1 MGGRFFMGDLLWR
14 VCRCASDDPVL
25 VDRTGRLTLA
35 TTDPNMLTVYVSD
48 ELSGEEL
55 NHVLVHE
62 MGHCAFYS
70 FGLLEAIHRMTYP
83 AYWVE
88 AEEWVCNFIA
98 DYGMQIF
105 SAAKRV
111 MGDAALDIIPREVE
125 RLIA

>member
-1 MGGRFFMGDLLWR
+1 MGDLLWR
-14 VCRCASDDPVL
+14 VCRCLPDDPIL

-35 TTDPNMLTVYVSD
+35 TTDPETLTVYLSG
-48 ELSGEEL
+48 ELTGEEL
-55 NHVLVHE
+55 NRVLVHE
-62 MGHCAFYS
+62 MGHCALYS
-70 FGLLEAIHRMTYP
+70 FDLLEAIHRMTHP

-105 SAAKRV
+105 SAARHV
-111 MGDAALDIIPREVE
+111 LGEAALNIAPREVE